1 MNIQKEEFCRTK
13 ALIGETALE
22 KLSRS
27 HVAVFGAGGV
37 GGYIIEAL
45 ARAGVGTL
53 TLVDKDEVSLSNIN
67 RQIFALHSTVGKPK
81 VEAAK
86 ERILDINPEC
96 KVNAIV
102 CFYLPDTADN
112 FDFSQYDY
120 IVDAVD
126 NVTAK
131 LEIITRAEKAGI
143 PVISAMGAG
152 NKLDPTAFEVTDIYK
167 TSVCPL
173 ARVMRRELK
182 KRGIKKLNVV
192 FSQEIPIKTE
202 LDCPASIS
210 FVPPASGLAIA
221 GKVIKDI
228 INNKE

>member
-1 MNIQKEEFCRTK
+1 MNTKKEEFSRTK

-22 KLSRS
+22 KLAGS

-37 GGYIIEAL
+37 GGYVIEAL

-53 TLVDKDEVSLSNIN
+53 TIVDKDTVSLSNIN

-81 VEAAK
+81 VEVAK

-96 KVNAIV
+96 KVNAVV
-102 CFYLPDTADN
+102 CFYLPDTADQFN
-112 FDFSQYDY
+112 FNDYDY

-131 LEIITRAEKAGI
+131 LEIITRAEKSDT

-152 NKLDPTAFEVTDIYK
+152 NKLDPTAFEITDIYK
-167 TSVCPL
+167 TSACPL

-192 FSQEIPIKTE
+192 FSQETPIKTN

-210 FVPPASGLAIA
+210 FVPPSAGLTIA
-221 GKVIKDI
+221 GKVVKDI
-228 INNKE
+228 INKE